1 MGSLIK
7 KEIQERGE
15 GHTKWRMVRDLFSK
29 GDAVPEVC
37 YLKVSNGR

>member
-7 KEIQERGE
+7 NEINNMGE
-15 GHTKWRMVRDLFSK
+15 GHTKWRMVKDLFTK

-37 YLKVSNGR
+37 S